1 MSERRL
7 RPPPFSLLVVGVAGF
22 LWSSPADAMP
32 DPPFGKG
39 NLEKGTIEM
48 PLYRGT
54 AVPFE
59 LTTTAPPYACDEPL
73 DMTLKWDAEENEVT
87 VKLKGTAA
95 MEPHPDIFRTEGVD
109 FFPNP
114 FHPESKDVIDG
125 RYQLWLI
132 SAAGPEL
139 TFFYNPATLDLMG
152 SELDFDEPPI
162 AIPIAFPT
170 LYLVPTPF
178 FQPDEDGDVNL
189 TVTYEYDAMVRG
201 DRADLS
207 HFYITFPPP
216 NLCLANQD
224 RLDLSTLRPYL
235 SDPRPASEAR
245 PWSDYLRGGMLFDV
259 TAEPSDYHTEPPR
272 VTFIGTHMGSTAVG
286 GTVPDGWTLDI
297 DAAFMG
303 VAPPIK
309 PWAGAGLCEQ
319 TFEPVHTQGINFCAM

>member
-1 MSERRL
+1 
-7 RPPPFSLLVVGVAGF
+7 
-22 LWSSPADAMP
+22 
-32 DPPFGKG
+32 
-39 NLEKGTIEM
+39 M

-59 LTTTAPPYACDEPL
+59 LTTIATPNDCANPL
-73 DMTLKWDAEENEVT
+73 DMTLKWDAEENDVT
-87 VKLKGTAA
+87 VKLKGKAA
-95 MEPHPDIFRTEGVD
+95 LEQYPDIQRTEGVD
-109 FFPNP
+109 FFPND
-114 FHPESKDVIDG
+114 FHPELEDIEDG

-139 TFFYNPATLDLMG
+139 TFYYNPATLDLMG
-152 SELDFDEPPI
+152 SEFDFDEPPM

-178 FQPDEDGDVNL
+178 FQPDEDGDVDL
-189 TVTYEYDAMVRG
+189 EVHYDYDGMLRG
-201 DRADLS
+201 DREDLS

-224 RLDLSTLRPYL
+224 RLDISTLRPYL

-259 TAEPSDYHTEPPR
+259 TVEPPDYHTEPPR

-286 GTVPDGWTLDI
+286 GTVPPNYKLDI

-303 VAPPIK
+303 VAPPIR
-309 PWAGAGLCEQ
+309 PWEGAGQCEQ
-319 TFEPVHTQGINFCAM
+319 EFEPFHGQGINFCEM